1 MRVLRQILTSA
12 AWLACLHSGFAF
24 ADDPAANYLARVKPL
39 LKGRCYACHGALKQE
54 AGLRLDTASLIHKG
68 GDSGAAIAPGDQVST
83 SLLLQRVSSTDVA
96 TRMPPEHEGEPFK
109 PEEIELL
116 KHWIA
121 AGAPAPP
128 DEQPETD
135 PKDHWAFRAV
145 VRPAEPAVKNT
156 AWVRNPI
163 DAWISNGHEQ
173 HGLSPQPEA
182 SRSILLRR
190 LSMDLIGLPPTAEE
204 LAVFEADTSPNWYE
218 NAVERLL
225 DDPRHGER
233 WARHWMDVWRY
244 SDWWGLGAQLRN
256 SQKHMWHWRDWIVE
270 SLNADVPY
278 DEMVRL
284 MLAADELAPEDP
296 GKLRATGFLAR
307 NYYIF
312 NRTSW
317 MDDVVTHVSKG
328 LLGLTVNCA
337 KCHDHKF
344 DPITQQDFY
353 RMRAFFEPY
362 HVRLDMVPGE
372 TSLDR
377 NGIPRV
383 FDGRPETPTY
393 LFTRGDEA
401 APDQSKPISPGIPD
415 LLAFDDL
422 DIKPVDLPESS
433 WKPGLQP
440 WVLAN
445 HRADAT
451 RRLKAAEDK
460 RDQLV
465 KQSKPSPTPA
475 VDTPPVIEMFAALDE
490 TLWAVNGTGWS
501 QQAGKVEQKQDG
513 QVSST
518 LTLLAPAP
526 QDFDAHLRFQ
536 LLGGSR
542 WRSVILR
549 FDVDPALVSGSGEVL
564 EGQQVYLSG
573 ATSDSKLQGS
583 FIQAG
588 KSHYPAD
595 ARKPFVVEVGK
606 EYTLQVQARGTLI
619 NASVNGRHVLSWRTP
634 VARRAGAVQISTFDA
649 LAVFH
654 EFKLSPL
661 DASVSLL
668 EPNGSPALPL
678 EEELALA
685 ESDVRVAK
693 ADWRRLELQAA
704 AVRAGHE
711 KPEAQAQEANVAAIR
726 AERELEVEKARHD
739 LLMAEQSLKRA
750 PDDKRADAE
759 KKLESASATLK
770 QKTETLQA
778 AVQPT
783 DQFTPPEGAKWT
795 ATRFDFTGK
804 DDPEVAFARTSTG
817 RRSALARWIT
827 DRRNPLTAR
836 VAVNH
841 LWNRHFGTPLVATP
855 FDLGRNT
862 PDPTHPELIDW
873 LASELM
879 DNQWSMKH
887 LHRLIVT
894 SATYRMSSTLAQ
906 ADEKAARDPDNRYW
920 WRRTPIRI
928 ESQAVRDA
936 ILSLAGTLDPTI
948 GGPSVPTNEQEA
960 SKRRSLYFFHSNN
973 DRNLFLTMFD
983 EADVTECYRREQSVV
998 PQQALALTNSAI
1010 VIDSSRQIAD
1020 RIAAQSNGDVD
1031 FINRAFMLILAIS
1044 PREAEIAASRNSLDR
1059 WSKVANGSP
1068 EQARAN
1074 LVWILLNHNDFVT
1087 LR

>member
-1 MRVLRQILTSA
+1 MPVFRQILMSA
-12 AWLACLHSGFAF
+12 AWLACLHHSLAF
-24 ADDPAANYLARVKPL
+24 ADETPAEYLNKVKPL

-54 AGLRLDTASLIHKG
+54 AELRLDTAALIRQG
-68 GDSGAAIAPGDQVST
+68 GDSGAVIAPGDLASS

-96 TRMPPEHEGEPFK
+96 SRMPPEHEGEPFK
-109 PEEIELL
+109 AEEIELL
-116 KHWIA
+116 RRWIA
-121 AGAPAPP
+121 SGAPAPD
-128 DEQPETD
+128 DEKPEAD
-135 PKDHWAFRAV
+135 PKNHWAFRTV
-145 VRPAEPAVKNT
+145 VRPADPTVKNSG
-156 AWVRNPI
+156 WIRNPI
-163 DAWISNGHEQ
+163 DAWISHGHEQ

-182 SRSILLRR
+182 PRNVLLRR
-190 LSMDLIGLPPTAEE
+190 LSMDLSGLPPTAEE
-204 LAVFEADTSPNWYE
+204 LAAFEADPSPNWYE

-270 SLNADVPY
+270 SLNADLPY

-296 GKLRATGFLAR
+296 AKLRATGFLAR

-312 NRTSW
+312 NRTRW

-344 DPITQQDFY
+344 DPITHQDFY

-372 TSLDR
+372 SSVDR

-383 FDGRPETPTY
+383 FDGQADAPTY
-393 LFTRGDEA
+393 LFIRGDEA
-401 APDQSKPISPGIPD
+401 APDKSKPIPPGVPD
-415 LLAFDDL
+415 LLAFDQL
-422 DIKPVDLPESS
+422 SIEPVKLPESS
-433 WKPGLQP
+433 SKPGLQP

-445 HRADAT
+445 HVADAAQ
-451 RRLKAAEDK
+451 RLKAAEAK
-460 RDQLV
+460 RDQLAG
-465 KQSKPSPTPA
+465 QLKPSPTPPA
-475 VDTPPVIEMFAALDE
+475 DTPPVTETFATLDE
-490 TLWAVNGTGWS
+490 TRWAVNGTGWS
-501 QQAGKVEQKQDG
+501 HHDGKLEQKQDG

-518 LTLLAPAP
+518 LTLLSPAP
-526 QDFDAHLRFQ
+526 RDFDALLRFQ
-536 LLGGSR
+536 LVGGMR
-542 WRSVILR
+542 WRSVSLR
-549 FDVDPALVSGSGEVL
+549 FDVDPAPASASGDVL
-564 EGQQVYLSG
+564 ASQQVYLSG
-573 ATSDSKLQGS
+573 ATGDSKLQGS

-606 EYTLQVQARGTLI
+606 EYTLQVQTRGTLI
-619 NASVNGRHVLSWRTP
+619 NASVNGKHVLSWRTP
-634 VARRAGAVQISTFDA
+634 VARRAGAMQISTFDA

-654 EFKLSPL
+654 EFKISPL
-661 DASVSLL
+661 DPSVPLQ
-668 EPNGSPALPL
+668 EPNGSPAIPL
-678 EEELALA
+678 EDEMALA
-685 ESDVRVAK
+685 ESDIRVAK
-693 ADWRRLELQAA
+693 ADLNRLELQSA
-704 AVRAGHE
+704 AVAARH
-711 KPEAQAQEANVAAIR
+711 KQPEAQAQEANVAAIR
-726 AERELEVEKARHD
+726 AEREFHVEKARHD
-739 LLMAEQSLKRA
+739 VLAATQAIKRA
-750 PDDKRADAE
+750 AGDKRPDAE
-759 KKLESASATLK
+759 KKLETASATLK
-770 QKTETLQA
+770 QKSETLQA
-778 AVQPT
+778 AIQPT
-783 DQFTPPEGAKWT
+783 DQFTPPDGAKWT
-795 ATRFDFTGK
+795 ATRFDFTGN
-804 DDPEVAFARTSTG
+804 DDPEVTFASTSTG
-817 RRSALARWIT
+817 RRSALAKWIT

-894 SATYRMSSTLAQ
+894 SATYRMSSTLALS
-906 ADEKAARDPDNRYW
+906 AENVTKDPDNRFW

-928 ESQAVRDA
+928 ESQAVRDS
-936 ILSLAGTLDPTI
+936 ILSLAGSLDPTL
-948 GGPSVPTNEQEA
+948 GGPSVPSDQQEA

-973 DRNLFLTMFD
+973 ERNLFLTMFD
-983 EADVTECYRREQSVV
+983 EADVTECYKREQSVV
-998 PQQALALTNSAI
+998 PQQALALTNSAM
-1010 VIDSSRQIAD
+1010 VIDSSRQIAS
-1020 RIAAQSNGDVD
+1020 RIAAQSNSDVD
-1031 FINRAFMLILAIS
+1031 FIHRAFKLILAI
-1044 PREAEIAASRNSLDR
+1044 PPGEAEIAASRKSLER
-1059 WSKVANGSP
+1059 WSKVADGSP